1 MILFLDAKINGND
14 NFKNQWQKSI
24 AIAIAIAKKIKKNK
38 LKTKK

>member
-24 AIAIAIAKKIKKNK
+24 AIAIAKKIKKNK

>member
-24 AIAIAIAKKIKKNK
+24 AIAIAIAIAKKSKKIN
-38 LKTKK
+38 